1 MFIFHTAERA
11 GGATGG
17 SASGRVYQRYKQL
30 KTRYTMDYDDL
41 TRSGKVVMVEFYATW
56 CPHCQ
61 RMMPIVE
68 QIRELMEGEVK
79 IYQLDIDKN
88 QEVAD
93 DEGVE
98 SAPTF
103 MLYRD
108 NELVWKQAGE
118 VEGEVLLGRIQEALR

>member
-1 MFIFHTAERA
+1 MVPSLPADDAHSGADTRA
-11 GGATGG
+11 DG
-17 SASGRVYQRYKQL
+17 
-30 KTRYTMDYDDL
+30 
-41 TRSGKVVMVEFYATW
+41 
-56 CPHCQ
+56 
-61 RMMPIVE
+61 
-68 QIRELMEGEVK
+68 GEVK

-98 SAPTF
+98 STPTF

>member
-1 MFIFHTAERA
+1 M
-11 GGATGG
+11 
-17 SASGRVYQRYKQL
+17 
-30 KTRYTMDYDDL
+30 
-41 TRSGKVVMVEFYATW
+41 VMVEFYATW

-98 SAPTF
+98 STPTF

-118 VEGEVLLGRIQEALR
+118 VEGEVQLGRIQEALR

>member
-1 MFIFHTAERA
+1 
-11 GGATGG
+11 
-17 SASGRVYQRYKQL
+17 
-30 KTRYTMDYDDL
+30 
-41 TRSGKVVMVEFYATW
+41 
-56 CPHCQ
+56 
-61 RMMPIVE
+61 MMPIVE

-98 SAPTF
+98 STPTF

-118 VEGEVLLGRIQEALR
+118 VEWEVLLGRIQEALR

>member
-1 MFIFHTAERA
+1 
-11 GGATGG
+11 
-17 SASGRVYQRYKQL
+17 
-30 KTRYTMDYDDL
+30 
-41 TRSGKVVMVEFYATW
+41 
-56 CPHCQ
+56 
-61 RMMPIVE
+61 MMPIVE

-98 SAPTF
+98 STPTF

-118 VEGEVLLGRIQEALR
+118 EEGEVLLGRIQEALR

>member
-1 MFIFHTAERA
+1 M
-11 GGATGG
+11 
-17 SASGRVYQRYKQL
+17 
-30 KTRYTMDYDDL
+30 
-41 TRSGKVVMVEFYATW
+41 VMVEFYATW

-93 DEGVE
+93 EGVE
-98 SAPTF
+98 STPTF

-118 VEGEVLLGRIQEALR
+118 VEGGSAAWQDPGGAEVELGAKSLEA

>member
-1 MFIFHTAERA
+1 M
-11 GGATGG
+11 
-17 SASGRVYQRYKQL
+17 
-30 KTRYTMDYDDL
+30 
-41 TRSGKVVMVEFYATW
+41 VMVEFYATW

-98 SAPTF
+98 STPTF

-118 VEGEVLLGRIQEALR
+118 VEGEALLGRIQEALR

>member
-1 MFIFHTAERA
+1 M
-11 GGATGG
+11 
-17 SASGRVYQRYKQL
+17 
-30 KTRYTMDYDDL
+30 
-41 TRSGKVVMVEFYATW
+41 VMVEFYATW

-98 SAPTF
+98 STPTF

-108 NELVWKQAGE
+108 NELVWKPAGE

>member
-1 MFIFHTAERA
+1 
-11 GGATGG
+11 
-17 SASGRVYQRYKQL
+17 
-30 KTRYTMDYDDL
+30 MDYDDL

-98 SAPTF
+98 STPTF

-118 VEGEVLLGRIQEALR
+118 VEGKVLLSRIQEALR

>member
-1 MFIFHTAERA
+1 M
-11 GGATGG
+11 
-17 SASGRVYQRYKQL
+17 
-30 KTRYTMDYDDL
+30 
-41 TRSGKVVMVEFYATW
+41 VMVEFYATW

-93 DEGVE
+93 EGVE
-98 SAPTF
+98 STPTF

>member
-1 MFIFHTAERA
+1 
-11 GGATGG
+11 
-17 SASGRVYQRYKQL
+17 
-30 KTRYTMDYDDL
+30 MDYDDL

-93 DEGVE
+93 DEDVE
-98 SAPTF
+98 STPTF

-118 VEGEVLLGRIQEALR
+118 VEGEVLLGRIREALR

>member
-1 MFIFHTAERA
+1 M
-11 GGATGG
+11 
-17 SASGRVYQRYKQL
+17 
-30 KTRYTMDYDDL
+30 
-41 TRSGKVVMVEFYATW
+41 VMVEFYATW

-98 SAPTF
+98 STPTF

-108 NELVWKQAGE
+108 NELV
-118 VEGEVLLGRIQEALR
+118 

>member
-1 MFIFHTAERA
+1 
-11 GGATGG
+11 
-17 SASGRVYQRYKQL
+17 
-30 KTRYTMDYDDL
+30 MDYDDL

-98 SAPTF
+98 STPTF

>member
-1 MFIFHTAERA
+1 
-11 GGATGG
+11 
-17 SASGRVYQRYKQL
+17 
-30 KTRYTMDYDDL
+30 MDYDDL

-98 SAPTF
+98 STPTF

-108 NELVWKQAGE
+108 NELVWKQAGG
-118 VEGEVLLGRIQEALR
+118 VEGKVLLSRIQEALR